1 MSQTVAPGRLDLDVA
16 CRAKVELI
24 ARILLQSLRGMNRL
38 LTRGKAYGQ
47 FGASDAENGK
57 HGF

>member
-1 MSQTVAPGRLDLDVA
+1 MSQTVAPGRPDLDGVP
-16 CRAKVELI
+16 R
-24 ARILLQSLRGMNRL
+24 QSRTHCQDCCKARGMNRL

-57 HGF
+57 HRF